1 MSITASG
8 ISVRYPGSD
17 APAVD
22 GVSMSL
28 EPGELLVIAGPNG
41 SGKSSLFRALLG
53 MIAVEHGDIEIDGRA
68 LGRWRRNELARVVGA
83 LTQREEPVFPQR
95 VRDAVMLGRW
105 ARLGPISPAGEA
117 DLAAVEEAMRLTHT
131 EQFSERGTD
140 TLSGGEWQRVRL
152 ARALASNPRYLLLDE
167 PGTALDLAHEM
178 SVLEL
183 LRQLA
188 DTGLGVL
195 AITHQL
201 NTAVQYADRVL
212 LLDRGRVEGIGAPAE
227 LLTSEVVSRVFQW
240 PVQVQSLPGGAPH
253 LVPRRLD
260 RHNGTGQACER
271 SSVEK
276 GVT

>member
-1 MSITASG
+1 MSIVATDV
-8 ISVRYPGSD
+8 SVRYPGS
-17 APAVD
+17 AAMAVD
-22 GVSMSL
+22 RVSLSL
-28 EPGELLVIAGPNG
+28 DPGELLLVAGPNG

-53 MIAVEHGDIEIDGRA
+53 MLPLEHGEVRIEDRH
-68 LGRWRRNELARVVGA
+68 LGGWRRSELARVVGA

-105 ARLGPISPAGEA
+105 ARLGPISPAGQA
-117 DLAAVEEAMRLTHT
+117 DQAAVEEAMLVTHT
-131 EQFSERGTD
+131 NQFADRGTD

-152 ARALASNPRYLLLDE
+152 ARALAAKPRYLLLDE

-178 SVLEL
+178 AVLEL

-188 DTGLGVL
+188 DGGLGVL

-212 LLDRGRVEGIGAPAE
+212 LLDHGRVEGTGKPAE
-227 LLTSEVVSRVFQW
+227 VLTSEVVSRVFQW
-240 PVQVQSLPGGAPH
+240 PVEVQRLRGGAPH

-260 RHNGTGQACER
+260 RSEAGQA
-271 SSVEK
+271 VE
-276 GVT
+276 